1 MSSVFVVNVFL
12 VFLRCLQLPF
22 NTLVINGTRVFVTG
36 AIGNDMCLLRFVF
49 HVMHVL
55 IYFHWH
61 IVRTYSSSLV

>member
-12 VFLRCLQLPF
+12 VFLRCLQLTF
-22 NTLVINGTRVFVTG
+22 NTLVITGTQVFVTS

-61 IVRTYSSSLV
+61 IVGTNSSSLV